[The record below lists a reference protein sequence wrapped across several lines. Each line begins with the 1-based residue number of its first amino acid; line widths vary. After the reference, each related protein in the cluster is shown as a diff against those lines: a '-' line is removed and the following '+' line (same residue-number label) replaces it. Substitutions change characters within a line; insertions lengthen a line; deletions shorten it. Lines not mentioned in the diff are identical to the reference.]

1 MAKERTPFE
10 KTAAAL
16 KIMGKKI
23 AAKKTEPRREHF
35 MSLEAVFKEKPKKV
49 NKIMV

>member
-16 KIMGKKI
+16 KVMGKKI
-23 AAKKTEPRREHF
+23 AAKKNGVEY
-35 MSLEAVFKEKPKKV
+35 K
-49 NKIMV
+49 